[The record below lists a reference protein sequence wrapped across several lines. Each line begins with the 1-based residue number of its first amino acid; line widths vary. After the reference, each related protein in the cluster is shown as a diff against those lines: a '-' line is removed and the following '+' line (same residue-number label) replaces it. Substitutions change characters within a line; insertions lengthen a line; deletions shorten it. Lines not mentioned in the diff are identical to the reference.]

1 MPMLTTPT
9 PVPSTPPTAPAK
21 PTVVPATPTPLP
33 PSPVAPPTA
42 TPRPT
47 GAARVQLQVPDR
59 YRIGRLAQPRELT
72 LPSGFTAS
80 VFAAGLAGPRFM
92 ALGPDGTLY
101 VTGMAGG
108 VVYAM
113 HDRGGIADDVRT
125 WASGLRGPH
134 GIAVHDGYLYVG
146 EENRVARFK
155 IGPGGERAG
164 EAQTVVPDLP
174 SGAGHATRTVGFG
187 PDGRLYVA
195 VGSSCNVCLERDE
208 RRAAISVYDGDGG
221 AGRVFARGLR
231 NAVGITWRPGTAQMW
246 ATNNGRDYLGDDAPP
261 ETVYVVH
268 EGMDAGWPRCNPPG
282 TPDPQFGSPTSCQ
295 GIDPPAVIAQAHM
308 APLGLRFYD
317 GKMFPPQ
324 LRGDLFVA
332 FHGSWNRSV
341 PVGYKVMRVPFGGGD
356 RPIGPPEDF
365 VTGFLP
371 PNSSR
376 GAVWAR
382 PVDLLV
388 MPDGAM
394 LITDDDGGAIFRI
407 AYSGAA

>member
-1 MPMLTTPT
+1 MLLTPT
-9 PVPSTPPTAPAK
+9 
-21 PTVVPATPTPLP
+21 
-33 PSPVAPPTA
+33 APPTA
-42 TPRPT
+42 SAGPA

-59 YRIGRLAQPRELT
+59 YRIGRLAQPHELT
-72 LPSGFTAS
+72 LPSGFTVS
-80 VFAAGLAGPRFM
+80 VFAAGLTGPRLM

-113 HDRGGIADDVRT
+113 HDGGGVADEVRA
-125 WASGLRGPH
+125 WASGLRRPH

-146 EENRVARFK
+146 EENRVIRFK
-155 IGPGGERAG
+155 IGPNGERAS
-164 EAQTVVPDLP
+164 EPQIVVPDLP

-195 VGSSCNVCLERDE
+195 VGSSCNVCLETDE
-208 RRAAISVYDGDGG
+208 RRAAISVYGGDGG
-221 AGRVFARGLR
+221 AGRLFARGLR
-231 NAVGITWRPGTAQMW
+231 NAVGLTWRPGTTQMW

-268 EGMDAGWPRCNPPG
+268 EGLDAGWPRCNPPG

-295 GIDPPAVIAQAHM
+295 GVDAPAVTAQAHM

-356 RPIGPPEDF
+356 KPIGPPEDF
-365 VTGFLP
+365 VTGFQP
-371 PNSSR
+371 ADGSR

-407 AYSGAA
+407 AYAGAV